1 MPWRI
6 YVEVRLGDGT
16 HVSTTIQNRSVD
28 ALRDPDLLTEFS
40 IYKED
45 VDASRYGLKGSKRI
59 DILERRSDGTICI
72 YDLKTGKYRLT
83 TRRILEIYLNVKAK
97 FGDKAE

>member
-1 MPWRI
+1 MEQPFNI
-6 YVEVRLGDGT
+6 GVKRLVDGL
-16 HVSTTIQNRSVD
+16 Q
-28 ALRDPDLLTEFS
+28 DPDLLTEFS

-97 FGDKAE
+97 FGDKGRVILIEVRPAP